1 MKILSYPR
9 VNYHGADTS
18 VPAKVGEY
26 ACQRNEAVAVQA
38 RQVGRFHVGESRS
51 TGPRRVVLSGPPY
64 REQQPEGKSP
74 PEGLTGDTGG
84 ARGQDL
90 GPPQAETGPSHANKA
105 SLEHPQALPQD
116 KAKNLL
122 NKPEK
127 QKAEVPGRQHMP
139 TDA

>member
-1 MKILSYPR
+1 MEK
-9 VNYHGADTS
+9 
-18 VPAKVGEY
+18 
-26 ACQRNEAVAVQA
+26 
-38 RQVGRFHVGESRS
+38 
-51 TGPRRVVLSGPPY
+51 PP
-64 REQQPEGKSP
+64 G
-74 PEGLTGDTGG
+74 GLDGQHRG

-90 GPPQAETGPSHANKA
+90 RPPQAETGPSHANKA